1 MPEGGVAADDVAG
14 LAILFRLGFSVKFLR
29 EVANPLLH
37 HDVDMAHAADPRPPI
52 FGLEHLEDEVG
63 ALGVPV
69 AAAVSNSTAE
79 REARIANSKRL
90 LPKVQPPAVVEA
102 TPALICSVPT
112 VRRACAPLRHF
123 VCSQPSAQGDRGFRA
138 PARHKVVTVFL
149 KLTTMKVAG
158 TCWVVLRDNGAG
170 KVRRV
175 RWGSSWAAVH
185 RQGPVRRTRPSEDS
199 EHGVEGLNPRKLRA
213 PL

>member
-52 FGLEHLEDEVG
+52 LGLEHLEDEVG

-123 VCSQPSAQGDRGFRA
+123 VCSQPSA
-138 PARHKVVTVFL
+138 HKDSTVTEDFELQLV
-149 KLTTMKVAG
+149 
-158 TCWVVLRDNGAG
+158 
-170 KVRRV
+170 
-175 RWGSSWAAVH
+175 
-185 RQGPVRRTRPSEDS
+185 TR
-199 EHGVEGLNPRKLRA
+199 L
-213 PL
+213 